1 MKRQRFFSN
10 NDLYTFTVKRVVWE
24 RFSNVEVEYA
34 FKNRDLGVDLLP
46 FKEAIRSKIG
56 ELHGLGPDE
65 PFLNKLR
72 SLGYLS
78 PAYLEALRQFRLDTS
93 HVEVGER
100 EGRLDI
106 RVSGPWFQTIDF
118 EVLILQLINEA
129 YYESIDSESVRNE
142 GDRRL
147 TEKIARMKEFVRS
160 ESGPNSDAH
169 PYGIV
174 EMGTR
179 RAFAFDWHG
188 HVLERLFSEAPEAML
203 GTSNVY
209 WGERLGLRVYGTFSH
224 QGPMAMQALYPIH
237 QSQRIWFEIWNE
249 VFRGNLGIALSD
261 TLGSDMFFRD
271 FDLALAKLYD
281 GARQDS
287 GDPFAWGERFIEH
300 LSALRIDPY
309 RKTAVFSDGLDD
321 LRSFE
326 IWRRFAKRIRCQFGI
341 GTFFSNDLGPR
352 PLSNVIKLVRCAGLP
367 VAKLSD
373 DPAKAQCDDPQ
384 TLAYILHVVRD
395 LAPNRGP

>member
-1 MKRQRFFSN
+1 MERQRFFSN

-34 FKNRDLGVDLLP
+34 FKNRDTDVDLLP
-46 FKEAIRSKIG
+46 LKDVIRAKIQ
-56 ELHGLGPDE
+56 ELDGLSPDE
-65 PFLNKLR
+65 PFIAKLR
-72 SLGYLS
+72 SLKYLS
-78 PAYLEALRQFRLDTS
+78 EPYLEALRQYKLDAS

-100 EGRLDI
+100 DGKLDI
-106 RVSGPWFQTIDF
+106 RIRGPWFQTIDL
-118 EVLILQLINEA
+118 EVPVLQLVNEA
-129 YYESIDSESVRNE
+129 YYESIDSPAVRNE

-147 TEKIARMKEFVRS
+147 TEKIARMKEFVRK
-160 ESGPNSDAH
+160 ESSPSSDAH
-169 PYGIV
+169 PYGII

-188 HVLERLFSEAPEAML
+188 HVLQRLFTEAPEAML

-209 WGERLGLRVYGTFSH
+209 WGEQLGLRLFGTFSH
-224 QGPMAMQALYPIH
+224 QGPMAMQALVPIH

-249 VFRGNLGIALSD
+249 VYRGNLGIALSD

-287 GDPFAWGERFIEH
+287 SDPIAWCDRFLAH
-300 LSALRIDPY
+300 LSALKIDPY
-309 RKTAVFSDGLDD
+309 RKTAVFSDSLDD

-326 IWRRFAKRIRCQFGI
+326 IWRRFSKRIRVQFGI
-341 GTFFSNDLGPR
+341 GTFFTNDLGVR
-352 PLSNVIKLVRCAGLP
+352 PLSNVIKLVKCAGLP

-373 DPAKAQCDDPQ
+373 DPAKSQCEDPE

-395 LAPNRGP
+395 LVPAM